1 MPTALISCW
10 SYMGQHTS
18 TKVSFIYKCQ
28 YFFSMKQSFSTRV
41 LGVKFVT
48 WPLGSTS
55 LVVQLITKGLGEDT
69 IRNQQEAFCIFPI
82 LAFPSPL
89 PSQNSVP
96 KGTAPHGEGG

>member
-41 LGVKFVT
+41 LGIKFLT
-48 WPLGSTS
+48 WPPRQH
-55 LVVQLITKGLGEDT
+55 QLSGPVD
-69 IRNQQEAFCIFPI
+69 
-82 LAFPSPL
+82 
-89 PSQNSVP
+89 
-96 KGTAPHGEGG
+96 H